1 MDEKLELWYKFD
13 PNDVD
18 PVTKVLTNHGNPS
31 SDITGDAVFN
41 VYTAADTTVEGPVI
55 ADYFKEEGNV
65 IPGAFYNPNEG
76 NSVGKPAITLPD
88 ITLRE
93 KKEFTLS
100 FWHKQSS
107 FSSAY
112 DLFNIRRDTNDT
124 GEYFKV
130 SINSSEYK
138 MIMGGGPTT
147 HTFTSTQFNN
157 NTSTYRNN
165 EWYHHCFTY
174 QWYDYGGQS
183 DNWRHWVIR
192 YYINGVIV
200 NEVVEGYPW
209 ESADDRTSFIEITFL
224 KKMIGSNTN
233 HFNGYINDFRFYT
246 RALTLGEVRTLGY
259 VLPNIKPT
267 NVVSLRKQGIIKFSW
282 DEPTDPVNQYDI
294 TYVDETSAT
303 QTATVNTNS
312 FSITGASDTHIY
324 DVTVTAN
331 NSLALEN
338 ADDDNIMPYL
348 FSAGYDNST
357 GVITS
362 GAIATD
368 VTTRANART
377 LYERMVNAGEF
388 TIYYKDIVFKKN
400 TTPNYNPLLSIPTL
414 GVTHNGQAV
423 GDGGNYR
430 PILITL
436 KKDGTNSLIM
446 MLTILGQDINYHIPD
461 IYTVTN
467 KNTYDGTDYYPN
479 VYNDNYKKFDIILS
493 FKDNIVTVI
502 INGVSRTFSRTH
514 ADNNGKVV
522 PPTSI
527 LLEPGNAPDRLNLFH
542 RNNTDTPQSDTNFF
556 NHFDSIGSVKFYTK
570 YVDSVPGLGATASTA
585 KTVTVPESLPTIFP
599 PFPKRI
605 ATADNVVSLSKLS
618 EDDLTDPAIVGSTL
632 TDKRATSKNLIKD
645 FMKGFKSTI
654 GSNKLKLS
662 KDVTLPG
669 YSLARDVFVFNAA
682 QGETDLSDSLV
693 SEISYADAFGKDFYV
708 VMDNSDTI
716 TIPSHDDTVQ
726 IVKNTDNTYTLTN
739 SLGDITKPANSIY
752 QYNGLT
758 LNLGSVL
765 GHLTDIICFREGT
778 KVLCY
783 NEETQV
789 EYEKTIE
796 SIKPGMYLKTYKH
809 GYKKVELMNSREI
822 CNPGDD
828 ERSKNRLYKLEPAQ
842 YPELKETL
850 YLTGCH
856 ALLVDKLNEEQ
867 TTQVKDTL
875 GEIYITDD
883 KYRLPAMYDPKAEPF
898 ADENKHTVWHVCL
911 EHEDQEMNYG
921 IYVNGGLLTE
931 SCCKRNILLFNE
943 EMKK

>member
-1 MDEKLELWYKFD
+1 MDEKLELWYKFE
-13 PNDVD
+13 PSDVD

-31 SDITGDAVFN
+31 SDISGDAVFN
-41 VYTAADTTVEGPVI
+41 VYTAADTTVADPVI
-55 ADYFKEEGNV
+55 ADYFKAEGNV

-88 ITLRE
+88 ITMRE

-107 FSSAY
+107 FSSTY
-112 DLFNIRRDTNDT
+112 KLF
-124 GEYFKV
+124 YMH
-130 SINSSEYK
+130 NSSNSRDLEVY
-138 MIMGGGPTT
+138 I
-147 HTFTSTQFNN
+147 NN
-157 NTSTYRNN
+157 NNYSVKMSGRTAHELNSDYFNENFDNN
-165 EWYHHCFTY
+165 RVDGWYHHCFTNE
-174 QWYDYGGQS
+174 WYDYGGPS
-183 DNWRHWVIR
+183 DNYRHWVPR
-192 YYINGVIV
+192 YYINGVLV
-200 NEVVEGYPW
+200 NEIIWGSGW
-209 ESADDRTSFIEITFL
+209 DIESDLTPFISPMIFETGL
-224 KKMIGSNTN
+224 IGSNTN

-246 RALTLGEVRTLGY
+246 RALSPSEVRTLGY
-259 VLPNIKPT
+259 VSPNIKPT
-267 NVVSLRKQGIIKFSW
+267 NVVSLRKQGLIKFSW

-294 TYVDETSAT
+294 TYVDENTDT

-312 FSITGASDTHIY
+312 FSITGASDNHVY

-348 FSAGYDNST
+348 FSAGYDSST

-362 GAIATD
+362 GSIATD

-377 LYERMVNAGEF
+377 LYKRMVNAGEF

-400 TTPNYNPLLSIPTL
+400 SNPGHHPLLSIPTL
-414 GVTHNGQAV
+414 GVTHNGKGV
-423 GDGGNYR
+423 GDNGNYR

-436 KKDGTNSLIM
+436 FKEDSSNRIM
-446 MLTILGQDINYHIPD
+446 MTLTILGQDITYYIPNL
-461 IYTVTN
+461 YTVTN
-467 KNTYDGTDYYPN
+467 NNSYDPDSTTYPN
-479 VYNDNYKKFDIILS
+479 VYDNNYKKFDIIVS

-514 ADNNGKVV
+514 TDNNGKVV

-527 LLEPGNAPDRLNLFH
+527 LLEPTNAGDRLNLFH
-542 RNNTDTPQSDTNFF
+542 RNNTETPQTDTNFF
-556 NHFDSIGSVKFYTK
+556 NLFDSIGSVKFYTK
-570 YVDSVPGLGATASTA
+570 YVDSVPGLGASASTS

-599 PFPKRI
+599 PFPNRI

-632 TDKRATSKNLIKD
+632 TAKRATSKTLIKD

-654 GSNKLKLS
+654 GSNKLKIS
-662 KDVTLPG
+662 KNAILPG

-693 SEISYADAFGKDFYV
+693 SEINYDDAFGKDFYV

-822 CNPGDD
+822 RNPGNN

-883 KYRLPAMYDPKAEPF
+883 KYRLPAMYDRKAEPF